1 MAKSHLKLAAPTEN
15 LRTVAPGRRPKA
27 EFLTREHLTL
37 GEVETLIEAAK
48 ANRHGHRGCDHDP
61 NRLPARPAGVRA
73 LRPAL
78 GPGRVRHML
87 RRRPSEKKGVLGLTS
102 RLATAGVA
110 AAGQRRPQK
119 SAERSFEA
127 AQCSHK
133 SFRFACLGGR

>member
-1 MAKSHLKLAAPTEN
+1 MGTGDATMILIAFQHGLRASELCDLRWDQVEFGTCSATPAATPS
-15 LRTVAPGRRPKA
+15 P
-27 EFLTREHLTL
+27 
-37 GEVETLIEAAK
+37 
-48 ANRHGHRGCDHDP
+48 
-61 NRLPARPAGVRA
+61 RA
-73 LRPAL
+73 QQS
-78 GPGRVRHML
+78 